1 MLESIKQ
8 PSDLRSLDGE
18 ELTELAAE
26 IRDFLVRAC
35 SPRGGHLGPN
45 LGVVELTI
53 ALHRAL
59 DSPVDRIVWDT
70 GHQAYVHKLLT
81 GRQDDFATLRTLGG
95 LSGYPS
101 RSESPHDV
109 IENSHASTAL
119 GYALGLAEARR
130 AGKGEGRV
138 VAVVGDGS
146 LTGGVALEALNL
158 IGHRKPDLLVILNDN
173 GRSYAP
179 TVGGLA
185 GHLAPLRLHPG
196 YETLKKGVEETLG
209 RVPLVGEG
217 MVEAAKR
224 VKEGAKALVAPRVVF
239 EDLGWQ
245 YAGPVDGHDLAALEK
260 AIDHAKRVPG
270 PVLLHVI
277 TQKGR
282 GYPPAEE
289 HEEDNYHSLGAF
301 DPQTGRVLPRSGDEV
316 QFTQVFGQALLDEA
330 RRHPELVAISA
341 AMLGPTKL
349 TVMQQE
355 FPERVYDVGIAE
367 QVGVTMAAGM
377 ALQGL
382 RPVCAIYSTFLQ
394 RAFDQVMMDVALHKL
409 PVIFVLDRSG
419 ITGEDGSSHHGVY
432 DVTWLREIPN
442 LVIASPRDGNELR
455 RALATAVGHTA
466 GPFAI
471 RFPKSTT
478 PKLTVSGPVRKDEA
492 GRLGRAHPRQGR
504 APAGPGQAGRD
515 LRGGDP
521 AAEAG
526 RDQRHP
532 GRPPLGQAAGPAPRR
547 RGRRPPAGRHRRGQ
561 RARRRVRV
569 GRGRGPGR
577 RGGGHAAAAPGHPR
591 PVPPPRQAR
600 GPPGRAGPGRG
611 RHRRAG
617 PQGPAPPG
625 VLTRPGRDHILAS
638 SPSSAARDRVGVHA
652 TAAR

>member
-1 MLESIKQ
+1 MLESITQ
-8 PSDLRSLDGE
+8 PGDLRRLSAA
-18 ELTELAAE
+18 ELTALAAE
-26 IRDFLVRAC
+26 IREFLVRAVAA
-35 SPRGGHLGPN
+35 RGGHLGPN

-59 DSPVDRIVWDT
+59 DSPVDQIVWDT

-81 GRQDDFATLRTLGG
+81 GRQADFANLRTMGG

-130 AGKGEGRV
+130 AGLGGGRV

-158 IGHRKPDLLVILNDN
+158 IGHRKPDVLVILNDN

-196 YETLKKGVEETLG
+196 YERLKKGVEETLG
-209 RVPLVGEG
+209 RVPLVGDG

-224 VKEGAKALVAPRVVF
+224 AKEGAKALLAPRVVF

-245 YAGPVDGHDLAALEK
+245 YAGPVDGHDLPALER
-260 AIDHAKRVPG
+260 ALDHAKRVPG

-282 GYPPAEE
+282 GYKPAEE
-289 HEEDNYHSLGAF
+289 HDEDNLHSLGAF
-301 DPQTGRVLPRSGDEV
+301 DPETGRALPKSGDDV
-316 QFTQVFGQALLDEA
+316 AFTDVFGQALLDEA

-349 TVMQQE
+349 SIMAAE
-355 FPERVYDVGIAE
+355 LPDRVFDVGIAE
-367 QVGVTMAAGM
+367 QLGVTMAAGL
-377 ALQGL
+377 ALRGL

-394 RAFDQVMMDVALHKL
+394 RAFDQVMMDVSLHKL
-409 PVIFVLDRSG
+409 PVIFAIDRSG

-432 DVTWLREIPN
+432 DVTYLRQIPN
-442 LVIASPRDGNELR
+442 MVIASPRDGNELR
-455 RALATAVGHTA
+455 RALATAIAHTT

-471 RFPKSTT
+471 RFPRSTT
-478 PKLTVSGPVRKDEA
+478 PKLTVVGPVRKMKVGAWEVRSKGTDVLLLGLGKLAVNCEDA
-492 GRLGRAHPRQGR
+492 ARLLKQDGISVTLVDPRFAKPLDPRLGAL
-504 APAGPGQAGRD
+504 AGSHRLVATVEDNVLAGGFGSAVAEVLADEEVRTPLLRLGIPDQFLPHGKRD
-515 LRGGDP
+515 TLL
-521 AAEAG
+521 AG
-526 RDQRHP
+526 
-532 GRPPLGQAAGPAPRR
+532 LGLDAAGVAD
-547 RGRRPPAGRHRRGQ
+547 
-561 RARRRVRV
+561 RVRK
-569 GRGRGPGR
+569 
-577 RGGGHAAAAPGHPR
+577 AL
-591 PVPPPRQAR
+591 
-600 GPPGRAGPGRG
+600 
-611 RHRRAG
+611 HRLDE
-617 PQGPAPPG
+617 
-625 VLTRPGRDHILAS
+625 V
-638 SPSSAARDRVGVHA
+638 
-652 TAAR
+652 

>member
-8 PSDLRSLDGE
+8 PGDLRQLSGDQ
-18 ELTELAAE
+18 LTELAAE
-26 IRDFLVRAC
+26 IRDFLVRAVAV
-35 SPRGGHLGPN
+35 RGGHLGPN

-81 GRQDDFATLRTLGG
+81 GRQDDFAGLRTLGG

-101 RSESPHDV
+101 RAESPHDV

-119 GYALGLAEARR
+119 GYALGLAEARALR
-130 AGKGEGRV
+130 SARQPSAGHGDGRV

-185 GHLAPLRLHPG
+185 GHLAPFRLHPG
-196 YETLKKGVEETLG
+196 YESLKKGVEETLG

-289 HEEDNYHSLGAF
+289 HEEDNLHSLGAF
-301 DPQTGRVLPRSGDEV
+301 DPET
-316 QFTQVFGQALLDEA
+316 
-330 RRHPELVAISA
+330 
-341 AMLGPTKL
+341 
-349 TVMQQE
+349 
-355 FPERVYDVGIAE
+355 
-367 QVGVTMAAGM
+367 
-377 ALQGL
+377 
-382 RPVCAIYSTFLQ
+382 
-394 RAFDQVMMDVALHKL
+394 
-409 PVIFVLDRSG
+409 
-419 ITGEDGSSHHGVY
+419 
-432 DVTWLREIPN
+432 
-442 LVIASPRDGNELR
+442 
-455 RALATAVGHTA
+455 
-466 GPFAI
+466 
-471 RFPKSTT
+471 
-478 PKLTVSGPVRKDEA
+478 
-492 GRLGRAHPRQGR
+492 
-504 APAGPGQAGRD
+504 GPG
-515 LRGGDP
+515 P
-521 AAEAG
+521 AEVG
-526 RDQRHP
+526 
-532 GRPPLGQAAGPAPRR
+532 R
-547 RGRRPPAGRHRRGQ
+547 RGRLHRGVRPGPAGR
-561 RARRRVRV
+561 
-569 GRGRGPGR
+569 GP
-577 RGGGHAAAAPGHPR
+577 
-591 PVPPPRQAR
+591 PPPRAGRHLGRHARPDQAD
-600 GPPGRAGPGRG
+600 GDAAGVPRAGLRR

-617 PQGPAPPG
+617 RGDHGRRHGPPGAAAGLRHLLDLPPAGLRPGDHGRRPAPAAGDLRARPVRHHRRGRLLPPRRLRRHLAAGDPQPG
-625 VLTRPGRDHILAS
+625 HRLAARRQRAAPGPGHRGRPHRRAVRHPVPRARPRPG
-638 SPSSAARDRVGVHA
+638 SPSRARSAR
-652 TAAR
+652 

>member
-1 MLESIKQ
+1 MLESIRQ
-8 PSDLRSLDGE
+8 PSDLRALSGE
-18 ELTELAAE
+18 QLTELAAE
-26 IRDFLVRAC
+26 IRDFLVGAVAA
-35 SPRGGHLGPN
+35 RGGHLGPN

-53 ALHRAL
+53 ALHRAF

-81 GRQDDFATLRTLGG
+81 GRQAEFTGLRTMGG

-119 GYALGLAEARR
+119 GYALGLAEARALR
-130 AGKGEGRV
+130 SAGQASDGQGRV

-158 IGHRKPDLLVILNDN
+158 IGHRKPDLLVVLNDN

-224 VKEGAKALVAPRVVF
+224 VKEGAKALIAPRVVF

-245 YAGPVDGHDLAALEK
+245 YAGPVDGHDLRALEK
-260 AIDHAKRVPG
+260 AIDHARRVPG
-270 PVLLHVI
+270 PVVLHVI

-282 GYPPAEE
+282 GYPPAEQ
-289 HEEDNYHSLGAF
+289 HEEDKLHSPSGAF
-301 DPQTGRVLPRSGDEV
+301 DPATGRPLPSSGDEV
-316 QFTQVFGQALLDEA
+316 KFTEVFGQALLEEA

-349 TVMQQE
+349 TVMARE
-355 FPERVYDVGIAE
+355 FPERVFDVGIAE

-394 RAFDQVMMDVALHKL
+394 RAFDQLIMDVALHRL

-419 ITGEDGSSHHGVY
+419 ITGPDGSSHHGVY
-432 DVTWLREIPN
+432 DVSYLRQIPN
-442 LVIASPRDGNELR
+442 MVIASPRDGGELR
-455 RALATAVGHTA
+455 RALATALAHNG

-471 RFPKSTT
+471 RFPRSTT
-478 PKLTVSGPVRKDEA
+478 PKATIAGPPAKLKLGAWEVRTRGRDVLLLGLGGLAVACEEATRLLKQDGIGVTLVNPRWVKPLDPRLGAVAGGHRLVVTVEDNVLAGGFGSAVAEVLADEEVPTPLLRLGIPDQFLPHGKREQLLAELGLDAVGIAERVRKSLQ
-492 GRLGRAHPRQGR
+492 RLDG
-504 APAGPGQAGRD
+504 
-515 LRGGDP
+515 
-521 AAEAG
+521 
-526 RDQRHP
+526 
-532 GRPPLGQAAGPAPRR
+532 
-547 RGRRPPAGRHRRGQ
+547 
-561 RARRRVRV
+561 
-569 GRGRGPGR
+569 
-577 RGGGHAAAAPGHPR
+577 
-591 PVPPPRQAR
+591 
-600 GPPGRAGPGRG
+600 
-611 RHRRAG
+611 
-617 PQGPAPPG
+617 
-625 VLTRPGRDHILAS
+625 
-638 SPSSAARDRVGVHA
+638 
-652 TAAR
+652 

>member
-8 PSDLRSLDGE
+8 PRDLRQLNDDQ
-18 ELTELAAE
+18 LTELAAE
-26 IRDFLVRAC
+26 IRDFLVRAVAV
-35 SPRGGHLGPN
+35 RGGHLGPN

-53 ALHRAL
+53 ALHRAF

-70 GHQAYVHKLLT
+70 GHQAYVHKLVT
-81 GRQDDFATLRTLGG
+81 GRQDDFANLRTLGG
-95 LSGYPS
+95 
-101 RSESPHDV
+101 ESPHDV

-119 GYALGLAEARR
+119 GYALGLAEARALR
-130 AGKGEGRV
+130 SAGQASAGQGDGRV

-185 GHLAPLRLHPG
+185 GHLAPFRLHPS

-245 YAGPVDGHDLAALEK
+245 YAGPVDGHDLGALEK
-260 AIDHAKRVPG
+260 AIDHARRVPG

-282 GYPPAEE
+282 GYPPAEQ
-289 HEEDNYHSLGAF
+289 HQEDNLHSPSGAF
-301 DPQTGRVLPRSGDEV
+301 DPETGRPLAKPGDEV
-316 QFTQVFGQALLDEA
+316 QFTEVFGQALLDEA

-349 TVMQQE
+349 TVMQRE
-355 FPERVYDVGIAE
+355 FPERVFDVGIAE

-377 ALQGL
+377 ALAGL

-394 RAFDQVMMDVALHKL
+394 RAFDQVMMDVALHRL

-419 ITGEDGSSHHGVY
+419 ITGPDGSSHHGVY
-432 DVTWLREIPN
+432 DVTFLREVPN

-455 RALATAVGHTA
+455 RALATAVAHTA

-471 RFPKSTT
+471 RFPRSTT
-478 PKLTVSGPVRKDEA
+478 PRLTVSGPVRKLKLGAWDVRTRGRDVLLLGLGKLAVTCEEA
-492 GRLGRAHPRQGR
+492 TRLLRQDGISVTLADPRWVKPLDPRLGAV
-504 APAGPGQAGRD
+504 AGGHRLVATVEDNVLAGGFGSAVAEVLAD
-515 LRGGDP
+515 EEVATPLLRLGIPDQFLPHGKREVLL
-521 AAEAG
+521 AE
-526 RDQRHP
+526 
-532 GRPPLGQAAGPAPRR
+532 LGLDAVGIAE
-547 RGRRPPAGRHRRGQ
+547 
-561 RARRRVRV
+561 RVRK
-569 GRGRGPGR
+569 
-577 RGGGHAAAAPGHPR
+577 AL
-591 PVPPPRQAR
+591 
-600 GPPGRAGPGRG
+600 
-611 RHRRAG
+611 HR
-617 PQGPAPPG
+617 
-625 VLTRPGRDHILAS
+625 LES
-638 SPSSAARDRVGVHA
+638 
-652 TAAR
+652 

>member
-1 MLESIKQ
+1 MPDSAYPRRAMLESIRE
-8 PSDLRSLDGE
+8 PADLRGLTTDQL
-18 ELTELAAE
+18 ELLAAE
-26 IRDFLVRAC
+26 IREFLVQAVAA
-35 SPRGGHLGPN
+35 RGGHLGPN

-53 ALHRAL
+53 ALHRAF

-81 GRQDDFATLRTLGG
+81 GRQADFARLRTLGG

-130 AGKGEGRV
+130 AGRGQGRV

-158 IGHRKPDLLVILNDN
+158 IGHRKPDLLVVLNDN

-196 YETLKKGVEETLG
+196 YESLKKGVEGTLG

-245 YAGPVDGHDLAALEK
+245 YAGPVDGHDLAALER
-260 AIDHAKRVPG
+260 AIDHARRVDG

-282 GYPPAEE
+282 GYPPAEQD
-289 HEEDNYHSLGAF
+289 EEDRLHSPSGAF
-301 DPQTGRVLPRSGDEV
+301 DPLTGRPLPKQGDEV
-316 QFTQVFGQALLDEA
+316 QFTQVFGQALLEEA

-349 TVMQQE
+349 TVMAGE

-377 ALQGL
+377 ALEGL

-394 RAFDQVMMDVALHKL
+394 RAFDQLMMDVCLHRL
-409 PVIFVLDRSG
+409 PVVFVIDRSG
-419 ITGEDGSSHHGVY
+419 ITGPDGSSHHGVY
-432 DVTWLREIPN
+432 DVSYLRQLPN
-442 LVIASPRDGNELR
+442 MVIASPRDGTELR
-455 RALATAVGHTA
+455 RALATAMAHTA

-471 RFPKSTT
+471 RFPKDTT
-478 PKLTVSGPVRKDEA
+478 PKVDVSGRPRRLKLGAFQVRSRGRDVLLLGLGRLAVSCEEAARLLRQDGIGVSLVDPRWVKPLDPRLAAVAGAHRLVVTVEDNVLAGGFGSAVAEVLADEQVGTPLLRLGIPDRFLPHGKRDVLLTELGLDPVGIAERVRKSLQ
-492 GRLGRAHPRQGR
+492 RLDA
-504 APAGPGQAGRD
+504 
-515 LRGGDP
+515 
-521 AAEAG
+521 
-526 RDQRHP
+526 
-532 GRPPLGQAAGPAPRR
+532 
-547 RGRRPPAGRHRRGQ
+547 
-561 RARRRVRV
+561 
-569 GRGRGPGR
+569 
-577 RGGGHAAAAPGHPR
+577 
-591 PVPPPRQAR
+591 
-600 GPPGRAGPGRG
+600 
-611 RHRRAG
+611 
-617 PQGPAPPG
+617 
-625 VLTRPGRDHILAS
+625 
-638 SPSSAARDRVGVHA
+638 
-652 TAAR
+652 

>member
-1 MLESIKQ
+1 MPDPAYPRWAMLESIRE
-8 PSDLRSLDGE
+8 PGDLRRLTTGE
-18 ELTELAAE
+18 LELLAAE
-26 IRDFLVRAC
+26 IREFLVQAVAA
-35 SPRGGHLGPN
+35 RGGHLGPN

-53 ALHRAL
+53 ALHRAF

-81 GRQDDFATLRTLGG
+81 GRRADFAGLRTLGG

-130 AGKGEGRV
+130 AGRGRGRV

-158 IGHRKPDLLVILNDN
+158 IGHRKPDLLVVLNDN

-179 TVGGLA
+179 TVGGIA

-209 RVPLVGEG
+209 RLPLVGEG

-245 YAGPVDGHDLAALEK
+245 YAGPVDGHDLGALER
-260 AIDHAKRVPG
+260 AIDHARRVPG
-270 PVLLHVI
+270 PVLLHAI

-282 GYPPAEE
+282 GYPPAEQ
-289 HEEDNYHSLGAF
+289 HEEDNLHSPSGAF
-301 DPQTGRVLPRSGDEV
+301 DPVTGRPLAKPGDQV
-316 QFTQVFGQALLDEA
+316 QFTQVFGQALLEEA

-349 TVMQQE
+349 TVMAGE

-367 QVGVTMAAGM
+367 QVAVTMAAGM
-377 ALQGL
+377 ALEGL

-394 RAFDQVMMDVALHKL
+394 RAFDQVMMDVCLHRL
-409 PVIFVLDRSG
+409 PVVFAIDRSG
-419 ITGEDGSSHHGVY
+419 ITGPDGSSHHGVY
-432 DVTWLREIPN
+432 DVTYLRQLPN
-442 LVIASPRDGNELR
+442 MVIASPRDGQDLR
-455 RALATAVGHTA
+455 RALATAMAHTG

-471 RFPKSTT
+471 RFPKDTT
-478 PKLTVSGPVRKDEA
+478 PKVTVSGPVRRLKLGAFQIRSRGRDVLLLGLGKLAVACEEA
-492 GRLGRAHPRQGR
+492 ARLLRQDGISVTLADPRWVKPLDPRLGAVAGAHRLVVTVEDNVL
-504 APAGPGQAGRD
+504 AGGFGSAVAEVLADEEVGTPL
-515 LRGGDP
+515 LRLGIPDGFLPHGKRETLLAELGLDP
-521 AAEAG
+521 VGIAE
-526 RDQRHP
+526 
-532 GRPPLGQAAGPAPRR
+532 
-547 RGRRPPAGRHRRGQ
+547 
-561 RARRRVRV
+561 RVRKSL
-569 GRGRGPGR
+569 
-577 RGGGHAAAAPGHPR
+577 
-591 PVPPPRQAR
+591 
-600 GPPGRAGPGRG
+600 
-611 RHRRAG
+611 HRLEA
-617 PQGPAPPG
+617 
-625 VLTRPGRDHILAS
+625 
-638 SPSSAARDRVGVHA
+638 
-652 TAAR
+652 

>member
-1 MLESIKQ
+1 MLESIRQ
-8 PSDLRSLDGE
+8 PSDLRALSGE
-18 ELTELAAE
+18 QLTELAAE
-26 IRDFLVRAC
+26 IRDFLVSAVAA
-35 SPRGGHLGPN
+35 RGGHLGPN

-53 ALHRAL
+53 ALHRAF

-81 GRQDDFATLRTLGG
+81 GRQAEFAGLRTMGG

-130 AGKGEGRV
+130 SGHGEGRV

-158 IGHRKPDLLVILNDN
+158 IGHRKPDLLLVLNDN

-245 YAGPVDGHDLAALEK
+245 YAGPVDGHDLRALEK
-260 AIDHAKRVPG
+260 AIDHARRVPG
-270 PVLLHVI
+270 PVVLHVV

-282 GYPPAEE
+282 GYPPAEQ
-289 HEEDNYHSLGAF
+289 HEEDKLHSPSGAF
-301 DPQTGRVLPRSGDEV
+301 DPVTGRPLPSSGDEV
-316 QFTQVFGQALLDEA
+316 QFTQVFGQALLEEA

-349 TVMQQE
+349 TVMASE
-355 FPERVYDVGIAE
+355 FPERVFDVGIAE

-394 RAFDQVMMDVALHKL
+394 RAFDQLIMDVALHRL
-409 PVIFVLDRSG
+409 PVIFAIDRSG
-419 ITGEDGSSHHGVY
+419 ITGPDGSSHHGVY
-432 DVTWLREIPN
+432 DVTYLRQVPN
-442 LVIASPRDGNELR
+442 MVIASPRDGGELR
-455 RALATAVGHTA
+455 RALATAIAHTA

-471 RFPKSTT
+471 RFPKGTT
-478 PKLTVSGPVRKDEA
+478 PRPTVAGPPSKLKLGAWEVRARGRDVLLLGLGKLAVACEEATRLLRQDGIGVTLVDPRWVKPLDPRLGAVAGAHRLVVTVEDNVLAGGFGSAVAEVLADEEVHTPLLRLGIPDQFLPHGKREQLLAELGLDAVGIAERVRKSLHRLEA
-492 GRLGRAHPRQGR
+492 
-504 APAGPGQAGRD
+504 
-515 LRGGDP
+515 
-521 AAEAG
+521 
-526 RDQRHP
+526 
-532 GRPPLGQAAGPAPRR
+532 
-547 RGRRPPAGRHRRGQ
+547 
-561 RARRRVRV
+561 
-569 GRGRGPGR
+569 
-577 RGGGHAAAAPGHPR
+577 
-591 PVPPPRQAR
+591 
-600 GPPGRAGPGRG
+600 
-611 RHRRAG
+611 
-617 PQGPAPPG
+617 
-625 VLTRPGRDHILAS
+625 
-638 SPSSAARDRVGVHA
+638 
-652 TAAR
+652 

>member
-8 PSDLRSLDGE
+8 PSDLRSLGGD

-26 IRDFLVRAC
+26 VRDFLVRALAAT
-35 SPRGGHLGPN
+35 GGHLGPN

-81 GRQDDFATLRTLGG
+81 GRQDDFANLRTLGG

-119 GYALGLAEARR
+119 GYALGLAEAQALRSAR
-130 AGKGEGRV
+130 QAPAGQGEGRV

-245 YAGPVDGHDLAALEK
+245 YAGPVDGHDLGALEK

-282 GYPPAEE
+282 GYAPSEQ
-289 HEEDNYHSLGAF
+289 HEEDKHHSVKPF
-301 DPQTGRVLPRSGDEV
+301 DPATGKALVKAGDEV
-316 QFTQVFGQALLDEA
+316 QLSKVFGQALLEEA

-341 AMLGPTKL
+341 AMLGPTYL
-349 TVMQQE
+349 TTMQAE
-355 FPERVYDVGIAE
+355 FPERVFDVGIAE

-394 RAFDQVMMDVALHKL
+394 RAFDQVIMDVALHKL
-409 PVIFVLDRSG
+409 PVIFALDRAG
-419 ITGEDGSSHHGVY
+419 ITGPDGSSHHGVFDLTY
-432 DVTWLREIPN
+432 LRQVPGM
-442 LVIASPRDGNELR
+442 VVAAPRDGTELR
-455 RALATAVGHTA
+455 RMLATATAHTA

-471 RFPKSTT
+471 RWPTGTT
-478 PKLTVSGPVRKDEA
+478 PKVDFSQPLRKLKIGNWEMRSRGSVVLLLGLGSLHGACEEAARLLKQDGISVTLVDPRWVKPLDPRLGAVAGAHRLVATVEDNVLAGGFGSAVAEVLTDEEVATPLLRLGIPDRFLPHGKRDVLLTGLGLDAVGIAERVRKA
-492 GRLGRAHPRQGR
+492 LHRL
-504 APAGPGQAGRD
+504 
-515 LRGGDP
+515 
-521 AAEAG
+521 E
-526 RDQRHP
+526 
-532 GRPPLGQAAGPAPRR
+532 
-547 RGRRPPAGRHRRGQ
+547 
-561 RARRRVRV
+561 
-569 GRGRGPGR
+569 
-577 RGGGHAAAAPGHPR
+577 
-591 PVPPPRQAR
+591 
-600 GPPGRAGPGRG
+600 
-611 RHRRAG
+611 
-617 PQGPAPPG
+617 
-625 VLTRPGRDHILAS
+625 S
-638 SPSSAARDRVGVHA
+638 
-652 TAAR
+652 

>member
-8 PSDLRSLDGE
+8 PGDLRQLSGDQ
-18 ELTELAAE
+18 LTELAAE
-26 IRDFLVRAC
+26 IRDFLVRAVAV
-35 SPRGGHLGPN
+35 RGGHLGPN

-81 GRQDDFATLRTLGG
+81 GRQDDFAGLRTHGG

-101 RSESPHDV
+101 RAESPHDV

-138 VAVVGDGS
+138 VAV
-146 LTGGVALEALNL
+146 
-158 IGHRKPDLLVILNDN
+158 
-173 GRSYAP
+173 
-179 TVGGLA
+179 
-185 GHLAPLRLHPG
+185 
-196 YETLKKGVEETLG
+196 
-209 RVPLVGEG
+209 VGEG

-260 AIDHAKRVPG
+260 AIDHCKRVPG

-282 GYPPAEE
+282 GYPPAEQ
-289 HEEDNYHSLGAF
+289 HEEDNLHSLGAF
-301 DPQTGRVLPRSGDEV
+301 DPETGRALPKSGDEV
-316 QFTQVFGQALLDEA
+316 QFTEVFGQALLDEA

-349 TVMQQE
+349 TVMQSE
-355 FPERVYDVGIAE
+355 FPERVFDVGIAE
-367 QVGVTMAAGM
+367 QVGVTMAAGL

-455 RALATAVGHTA
+455 RALATAVAHTA

-471 RFPKSTT
+471 RFPRSTT
-478 PKLTVSGPVRKDEA
+478 PRLTVSGPVRKMKLGAWDVRARGRDVLLLGLGKLAVTCEEA
-492 GRLGRAHPRQGR
+492 TRLLKQDGISVTLADPRWVKPLDPRLGAVAGAHRLV
-504 APAGPGQAGRD
+504 ATVEDNVLAGGFGSAVAEVLADEEVATPL
-515 LRGGDP
+515 LRLGIPDQFLPHGKREVLL
-521 AAEAG
+521 AE
-526 RDQRHP
+526 
-532 GRPPLGQAAGPAPRR
+532 LGLDAVGIAE
-547 RGRRPPAGRHRRGQ
+547 
-561 RARRRVRV
+561 RVRK
-569 GRGRGPGR
+569 
-577 RGGGHAAAAPGHPR
+577 AL
-591 PVPPPRQAR
+591 
-600 GPPGRAGPGRG
+600 
-611 RHRRAG
+611 HRL
-617 PQGPAPPG
+617 Q
-625 VLTRPGRDHILAS
+625 S
-638 SPSSAARDRVGVHA
+638 
-652 TAAR
+652 

>member
-1 MLESIKQ
+1 MLDSIRQ
-8 PSDLRSLDGE
+8 PSDLRQLSGDQ
-18 ELTELAAE
+18 LTELAAE
-26 IRDFLVRAC
+26 IRDFLVHAVAA
-35 SPRGGHLGPN
+35 RGGHLGPN

-53 ALHRAL
+53 ALHRAF
-59 DSPVDRIVWDT
+59 DSPTDRVVWDT

-81 GRQDDFATLRTLGG
+81 GRQADFGSLRTLGG

-101 RSESPHDV
+101 RTESPHDV

-130 AGKGEGRV
+130 AGHGDGRV

-158 IGHRKPDLLVILNDN
+158 IGHRKPDMLVVLNDN

-245 YAGPVDGHDLAALEK
+245 YAGPVDGHDLLALER
-260 AIDHAKRVPG
+260 AIDHARRVPG
-270 PVLLHVI
+270 PVILHVI

-282 GYPPAEE
+282 GYPPAEQD
-289 HEEDNYHSLGAF
+289 EEDNLHSPGAF
-301 DPQTGRVLPRSGDEV
+301 DPVTGRPLPSGGDEV
-316 QFTQVFGQALLDEA
+316 QLTQVFGQALLDEA

-349 TVMQQE
+349 TVMASE
-355 FPERVYDVGIAE
+355 FPDRVYDVGIAE

-377 ALQGL
+377 ALRGL

-394 RAFDQVMMDVALHKL
+394 RAFDQVMMDVAMHRL
-409 PVIFVLDRSG
+409 PVIFAIDRSG
-419 ITGEDGSSHHGVY
+419 ITGPDGSSHHGVF
-432 DVTWLREIPN
+432 DVTYLRQIPN
-442 LVIASPRDGNELR
+442 MVIASPRDGNELR
-455 RALATAVGHTA
+455 RALATAIAHTA

-471 RFPKSTT
+471 RFPGKATT
-478 PKLTVSGPVRKDEA
+478 PKLTVAGPVRKMKLGAWDVRSHGKDVLLLGLGRQTVACEEA
-492 GRLGRAHPRQGR
+492 AGLLRQDGISVTLVDPRWAKPLDPRLGAVAGAHRLVVTVEDNVM
-504 APAGPGQAGRD
+504 AGGFGSAVAEVLADEEVRTPL
-515 LRGGDP
+515 LRLGIPDRFLPHGKREQLL
-521 AAEAG
+521 AE
-526 RDQRHP
+526 
-532 GRPPLGQAAGPAPRR
+532 LGLDGVGVAE
-547 RGRRPPAGRHRRGQ
+547 
-561 RARRRVRV
+561 RVRK
-569 GRGRGPGR
+569 
-577 RGGGHAAAAPGHPR
+577 ALPR
-591 PVPPPRQAR
+591 LEA
-600 GPPGRAGPGRG
+600 
-611 RHRRAG
+611 
-617 PQGPAPPG
+617 
-625 VLTRPGRDHILAS
+625 
-638 SPSSAARDRVGVHA
+638 
-652 TAAR
+652 

>member
-1 MLESIKQ
+1 MLESITQ
-8 PSDLRSLDGE
+8 PGDLRRLSSA
-18 ELTELAAE
+18 ELTTLAAE
-26 IRDFLVRAC
+26 IREFLVRAVAA
-35 SPRGGHLGPN
+35 RGGHLGPN

-59 DSPVDRIVWDT
+59 DSPVDQIVWDT

-81 GRQDDFATLRTLGG
+81 GRQAGFTTLRTMGG

-130 AGKGEGRV
+130 AGVEGGRV

-158 IGHRKPDLLVILNDN
+158 SGHRKPDMLVILNDN

-196 YETLKKGVEETLG
+196 YELLKKGVEETLG
-209 RVPLVGEG
+209 RVPLVGDG

-224 VKEGAKALVAPRVVF
+224 AKEGAKALLAPRVVF

-245 YAGPVDGHDLAALEK
+245 YAGPVNGHDLPALER
-260 AIDHAKRVPG
+260 ALDHAKRVPG

-277 TQKGR
+277 TKKGH
-282 GYPPAEE
+282 GYKPAEE
-289 HEEDNYHSLGAF
+289 HDEDNLHGVGAF
-301 DPQTGRVLPRSGDEV
+301 DPETGRALPKSGDEV
-316 QFTQVFGQALLDEA
+316 GFTDVFGQALLDEA

-349 TVMQQE
+349 SVMAAE
-355 FPERVYDVGIAE
+355 LPDRVIDVGIAE
-367 QVGVTMAAGM
+367 QLGVTMAAGM

-409 PVIFVLDRSG
+409 PVIFAIDRSG

-432 DVTWLREIPN
+432 DVTYLRQIPN
-442 LVIASPRDGNELR
+442 LVIASPRDGHELR
-455 RALATAVGHTA
+455 RALATAIAHTA

-471 RFPKSTT
+471 RFPRSTT
-478 PKLTVSGPVRKDEA
+478 PRLTVSGPVRKVKIGAWEVRSKGSDVLLLGLGKLAVTCEEA
-492 GRLGRAHPRQGR
+492 ARLLKQDGISVTLVDPRWAKPLDPRLGALAAAHRLV
-504 APAGPGQAGRD
+504 ATVEDNVLAGGFGSAVTEVLTDAEIRTPLLRLGIPDHFLPHGKRD
-515 LRGGDP
+515 ALL
-521 AAEAG
+521 AEL
-526 RDQRHP
+526 D
-532 GRPPLGQAAGPAPRR
+532 LDAAGVAD
-547 RGRRPPAGRHRRGQ
+547 
-561 RARRRVRV
+561 RVRK
-569 GRGRGPGR
+569 
-577 RGGGHAAAAPGHPR
+577 AL
-591 PVPPPRQAR
+591 
-600 GPPGRAGPGRG
+600 
-611 RHRRAG
+611 HRLD
-617 PQGPAPPG
+617 QG
-625 VLTRPGRDHILAS
+625 
-638 SPSSAARDRVGVHA
+638 
-652 TAAR
+652 

>member
-8 PSDLRSLDGE
+8 PSDLRQLSDDQLI
-18 ELTELAAE
+18 ELAAE
-26 IRDFLVRAC
+26 IRDFLVRAVAV
-35 SPRGGHLGPN
+35 RGGHLGPN

-53 ALHRAL
+53 ALHRAF

-81 GRQDDFATLRTLGG
+81 GRRDDFANLRTLGG

-101 RSESPHDV
+101 RAESPHDV

-119 GYALGLAEARR
+119 GYALGLAEARALR
-130 AGKGEGRV
+130 SAGQGSAGSGEGRV

-158 IGHRKPDLLVILNDN
+158 IGHRKPNLLVVLNDN

-185 GHLAPLRLHPG
+185 GHLAPFRLHPG

-245 YAGPVDGHDLAALEK
+245 YAGPVDGHDLGALEK
-260 AIDHAKRVPG
+260 AIDHARRVPG

-282 GYPPAEE
+282 GYPPAEQ
-289 HEEDNYHSLGAF
+289 HEEDKLHSPSGAF
-301 DPQTGRVLPRSGDEV
+301 DPETGRPLQKTGDDEV
-316 QFTQVFGQALLDEA
+316 AFTEVFGQALLDEA

-349 TVMQQE
+349 TVMQRE
-355 FPERVYDVGIAE
+355 LPDRVFDVGIAE

-377 ALQGL
+377 ALSGL

-394 RAFDQVMMDVALHKL
+394 RAFDQVMMDVALHRL

-419 ITGEDGSSHHGVY
+419 ITGPDGSSHHGVY
-432 DVTWLREIPN
+432 DVTYLREIPN

-455 RALATAVGHTA
+455 RALATAVAHTA

-471 RFPKSTT
+471 RFPRSTT
-478 PKLTVSGPVRKDEA
+478 PRLTVSGPVRKLKLGAWDVRTRGRDVLLLGLGKLAVTCEEA
-492 GRLGRAHPRQGR
+492 TRLLRQDGISVTLVDPRWVKPLDPRLGAVAGAHRLV
-504 APAGPGQAGRD
+504 ATVEDNVLAGGFGSAVAEVLADEEVATPL
-515 LRGGDP
+515 LRLGIPDQFLPHGKREVLL
-521 AAEAG
+521 AE
-526 RDQRHP
+526 
-532 GRPPLGQAAGPAPRR
+532 LGLDAVGIAE
-547 RGRRPPAGRHRRGQ
+547 
-561 RARRRVRV
+561 RVRKSL
-569 GRGRGPGR
+569 
-577 RGGGHAAAAPGHPR
+577 
-591 PVPPPRQAR
+591 
-600 GPPGRAGPGRG
+600 
-611 RHRRAG
+611 HR
-617 PQGPAPPG
+617 
-625 VLTRPGRDHILAS
+625 LES
-638 SPSSAARDRVGVHA
+638 
-652 TAAR
+652 